1 MRNIKY
7 GICKSNSMDF
17 NCCSSNNRY
26 ENYRISMVL
35 MGVFITIINELK
47 LRDNVDVE
55 FEILAEEFK
64 R

>member
-1 MRNIKY
+1 
-7 GICKSNSMDF
+7 
-17 NCCSSNNRY
+17 
-26 ENYRISMVL
+26 MVL
-35 MGVFITIINELK
+35 VGVFITIVNELK

>member
-1 MRNIKY
+1 
-7 GICKSNSMDF
+7 MDF
-17 NCCSSNNRY
+17 NCSSSNNRY

-35 MGVFITIINELK
+35 MGVFVTIINELK

>member
-1 MRNIKY
+1 
-7 GICKSNSMDF
+7 
-17 NCCSSNNRY
+17 
-26 ENYRISMVL
+26 MVF
-35 MGVFITIINELK
+35 MGVFVTIINELK